1 MGCIS
6 SRHRSIWCLILNN
19 SLSKFSNS
27 KAGMMWAKITPI
39 KKAFIIGIFTIVL
52 YLLVV
57 VVTTPALPPLDAIR
71 AAFQINSII
80 IIGMGIG
87 IGLQIY
93 LAEKSKLFGCKLNV
107 KKKAFGG
114 NSGST
119 AATSF
124 FSFFSLV
131 PLGCCGWWLYA
142 LSLLP
147 SILGTGV
154 SAVLIEYSQVLAYMG
169 LGIIFGFNALT
180 VMKLHKEKKQ
190 RSLSELN

>member
-1 MGCIS
+1 MKS
-6 SRHRSIWCLILNN
+6 LHKSILLGLLTIAIY
-19 SLSKFSNS
+19 LS
-27 KAGMMWAKITPI
+27 
-39 KKAFIIGIFTIVL
+39 
-52 YLLVV
+52 VV
-57 VVTTPALPPLDAIR
+57 VITTPALGPLDAIN
-71 AAFQINSII
+71 AAFQLNSIV

-87 IGLQIY
+87 VGLQIF
-93 LAEKSKLFGCKLNV
+93 LSEKSKQLGCRLNV

-147 SILGTGV
+147 SVFGIGV
-154 SAVLIEYSQVLAYMG
+154 SAILIEHSQTLAYLG
-169 LGIIFGFNALT
+169 LAIIFGFNALT
-180 VMKLHKEKKQ
+180 AYKLRKEIKLQKLQ
-190 RSLSELN
+190 NFN

>member
-1 MGCIS
+1 MKPI
-6 SRHRSIWCLILNN
+6 RKAILVGILTVAVY
-19 SLSKFSNS
+19 LS
-27 KAGMMWAKITPI
+27 
-39 KKAFIIGIFTIVL
+39 
-52 YLLVV
+52 VV
-57 VVTTPALPPLDAIR
+57 VITTPALEPLDAIS
-71 AAFQINSII
+71 AAFQLNSIV

-87 IGLQIY
+87 VGLQVF
-93 LAEKSKLFGCKLNV
+93 LSEKSKRLGCKLDM

-147 SILGTGV
+147 SVVGTGV
-154 SAVLIEYSQVLAYMG
+154 SAVLIEYSQVLAYAG
-169 LGIIFGFNALT
+169 LAIIFGFAGLT
-180 VMKLHKEKKQ
+180 AYKLKKEMKLQKIV
-190 RSLSELN
+190 